1 MGSHSSRTVSRLRDA
16 SLSRRIQ
23 ANRGRTLSNRVST
36 RRRSSRM
43 VSPGRPRTGNQGNGL
58 RNRRP

>member
-16 SLSRRIQ
+16 SPSRRIQ

-36 RRRSSRM
+36 HRRNSRM
-43 VSPGRPRTGNQGNGL
+43 VSPGRARTGNRGNGL
-58 RNRRP
+58 RNRQP